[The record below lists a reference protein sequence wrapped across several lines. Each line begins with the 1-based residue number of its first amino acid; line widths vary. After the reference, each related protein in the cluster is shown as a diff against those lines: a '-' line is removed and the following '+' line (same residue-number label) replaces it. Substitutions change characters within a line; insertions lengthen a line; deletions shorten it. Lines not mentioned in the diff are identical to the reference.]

1 MTIIKHRHTHT
12 EKELHAHSHTLVID
26 KCTCSL
32 KYSTGTQTHRHTDT
46 HTHTHT
52 HTHSLAYV
60 SPKKN
65 KYEVRHRQ
73 QNGRLVLELKEPVGP
88 HAVAQYAPV
97 IVVIEA
103 GLWTQ
108 YNVEVDNKSH

>member
-1 MTIIKHRHTHT
+1 MKV
-12 EKELHAHSHTLVID
+12 LHAHSHTLIID

-32 KYSTGTQTHRHTDT
+32 KYSTGT
-46 HTHTHT
+46 HT
-52 HTHSLAYV
+52 HTHSLAYM

-65 KYEVRHRQ
+65 KYEIRHRQ

-108 YNVEVDNKSH
+108 YNAEVDNKSH